1 MGNFPRAAFA
11 ARFFR
16 AGPALPLVLAAAI
29 TLAACG
35 STADDPGLPKLVI
48 DPDRIAVAGISSGA
62 YMATQVHLAFSD
74 HLTGA
79 GLVAGGPW
87 HCAQG
92 ELGKALKACTGG
104 DVAAPDTAALV
115 TTARLRAGKGE
126 LAPLSGLRG
135 DRVLV
140 LRGRR
145 DDVVAAPVTR
155 ATVSFY
161 EGLAAGVTVT
171 WDGDRDFAH
180 TFPTRDRGGD
190 CGKSQPPYLGH
201 CRFDAAGLLVTT
213 LFGATPPP
221 ADSATGALQRFSQDT
236 YRPGGE
242 DAQLAATGYV
252 YVPDACAAGQSCG
265 LLIAFHGCQQ
275 NADKVAEAF
284 VRDAGFNRW
293 ADAARVVVLYP
304 QTRSSY
310 LPLNPKACWDWWGYT
325 GADYDTRRGRQL
337 QWLANASAA
346 LGAPLQ

>member
-16 AGPALPLVLAAAI
+16 GRPAWPLVLAVAI

-35 STADDPGLPKLVI
+35 TATEDPGLPRLVI
-48 DPDRIAVAGISSGA
+48 NPERIAVAGMSSGA
-62 YMATQVHLAFSD
+62 TMATQVHLAYSD
-74 HLTGA
+74 HLVGA

-104 DVAAPDTAALV
+104 DVAPPDTAALV
-115 TTARLRAGKGE
+115 STARLRAGNGE

-145 DDVVAAPVTR
+145 DDVVAEPVTR
-155 ATVSFY
+155 ATVPFY
-161 EGLAAGVTVT
+161 EGLAAGVSVT
-171 WDGDRDFAH
+171 WDGERDFAH
-180 TFPTRDRGGD
+180 TFPTRDRGGE
-190 CGKSQPPYLGH
+190 CGKSQPPYLGR
-201 CRFDAAGLLVTT
+201 CGFDAAGLLVTT
-213 LFGATPPP
+213 LFGATPMP
-221 ADSATGALQRFSQDT
+221 AAEATGSLRRFNQDT
-236 YRPGGE
+236 YRPGGA

-275 NADKVAEAF
+275 NADQVAEAF
-284 VRDAGFNRW
+284 VHDAGFNRW

-304 QTRSSY
+304 QVRSSY

-337 QWLANASAA
+337 QWLAHASAA

>member
-1 MGNFPRAAFA
+1 M
-11 ARFFR
+11 
-16 AGPALPLVLAAAI
+16 
-29 TLAACG
+29 
-35 STADDPGLPKLVI
+35 
-48 DPDRIAVAGISSGA
+48 
-62 YMATQVHLAFSD
+62 
-74 HLTGA
+74 
-79 GLVAGGPW
+79 
-87 HCAQG
+87 
-92 ELGKALKACTGG
+92 
-104 DVAAPDTAALV
+104 
-115 TTARLRAGKGE
+115 
-126 LAPLSGLRG
+126 SGLRG

-145 DDVVAAPVTR
+145 DDVVAEPVTR

-221 ADSATGALQRFSQDT
+221 ADSATGALQRFNQDT

-275 NADKVAEAF
+275 NADKV
-284 VRDAGFNRW
+284 G
-293 ADAARVVVLYP
+293 
-304 QTRSSY
+304 
-310 LPLNPKACWDWWGYT
+310 
-325 GADYDTRRGRQL
+325 RGLR
-337 QWLANASAA
+337 A
-346 LGAPLQ
+346 